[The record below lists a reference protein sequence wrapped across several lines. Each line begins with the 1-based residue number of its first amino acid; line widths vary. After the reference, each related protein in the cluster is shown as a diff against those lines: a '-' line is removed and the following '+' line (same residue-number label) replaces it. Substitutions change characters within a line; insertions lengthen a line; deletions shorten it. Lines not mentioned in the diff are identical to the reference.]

1 MKKVL
6 SFMLFITV
14 LFGACFNTAAL
25 DSYYAKAEYSYKT
38 YEVSKYVYDS
48 DKNFLGIIQIQFK
61 FRYNENMDSAKCLA
75 VNHNVVSEA
84 QGVNMEISHEIQN
97 LTTNKGGAVAEIRFR
112 NPKDLSKENI
122 KIFATLDCRGHG
134 KVTTRCTKNV
144 KLV

>member
-1 MKKVL
+1 MKKVI

-25 DSYYAKAEYSYKT
+25 DTYAKKTEYSYKT

-48 DKNFLGIIQIQFK
+48 NKNFLGIVQLQFK
-61 FRYNENMDSAKCLA
+61 FRYNKNMDSAKCLT

-84 QGVNMEISHEIQN
+84 QGVTMNISHEIQN
-97 LTTNKGGAVAEIRFR
+97 LTTHKGGAFAEITFK
-112 NPKDLSKENI
+112 NPQNMSDENV
-122 KIFATLDCRGHG
+122 KIFATVDCKGYG
-134 KVTTRCTKNV
+134 KVTTKCTKNI